1 MFSTAFALSWST
13 NPELLLSD
21 FKKGSSDTLSPS
33 SVEEISV
40 PLSNILPLSFS
51 KRIPSTISLVFSS
64 CSIIVFSFLNNSLNE
79 ISPISEND
87 TVWSSWSSSN
97 NILSPM
103 LTENLQ
109 GMKRYHSLQ
118 EVDYHSQV
126 ELYLSL
132 QLQILDPHLIFTT
145 LFC

>member
-1 MFSTAFALSWST
+1 MSWST
-13 NPELLLSD
+13 APELLLSD
-21 FKKGSSDTLSPS
+21 FKKDSSDTLSPA
-33 SVEEISV
+33 SVEEMSV

-103 LTENLQ
+103 LTAKPIGNE
-109 GMKRYHSLQ
+109 KISL
-118 EVDYHSQV
+118 SARSRPS
-126 ELYLSL
+126 LSSR
-132 QLQILDPHLIFTT
+132 T
-145 LFC
+145 LS

>member
-1 MFSTAFALSWST
+1 MQDNYHHLFHHYHFRQEVFVQSFLKVFLYSLLRLRCLGLH
-13 NPELLLSD
+13 PELLLSD
-21 FKKGSSDTLSPS
+21 FKKGSSDTLSPA

-64 CSIIVFSFLNNSLNE
+64 CSIIVFSFLNNSLNV

-87 TVWSSWSSSN
+87 IVWSSWSSSN

-103 LTENLQ
+103 LTENL
-109 GMKRYHSLQ
+109 
-118 EVDYHSQV
+118 
-126 ELYLSL
+126 
-132 QLQILDPHLIFTT
+132 
-145 LFC
+145 

>member
-1 MFSTAFALSWST
+1 MSWST
-13 NPELLLSD
+13 APELLLSD
-21 FKKGSSDTLSPS
+21 FKKGSSDTLSPA

-97 NILSPM
+97 NILYPM
-103 LTENLQ
+103 LTEKPTGN
-109 GMKRYHSLQ
+109 
-118 EVDYHSQV
+118 E
-126 ELYLSL
+126 
-132 QLQILDPHLIFTT
+132 
-145 LFC
+145 